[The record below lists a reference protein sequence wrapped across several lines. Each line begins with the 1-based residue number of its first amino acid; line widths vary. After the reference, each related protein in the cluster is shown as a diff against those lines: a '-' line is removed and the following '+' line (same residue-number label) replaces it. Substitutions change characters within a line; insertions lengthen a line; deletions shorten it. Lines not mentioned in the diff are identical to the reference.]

1 MINLTL
7 NKDGVISIAR
17 ENILNVQNEFPRYIE
32 YVESALILS
41 YSSIDILKFK
51 DINPIINIV
60 VNSSIMYRV
69 ELNIDPELFL
79 KSIIRD
85 RKIDDIFN

>member
-1 MINLTL
+1 MIKFIT
-7 NKDGVISIAR
+7 NKDGVVSIIR
-17 ENILNVQNEFPRYIE
+17 ENILNIQDDLPRYVE
-32 YVESALILS
+32 YVEVALIS
-41 YSSIDILKFK
+41 NYDSIDIIKFK
-51 DINPIINIV
+51 DINPIVSIV

-85 RKIDDIFN
+85 RKLDDLFN

>member
-1 MINLTL
+1 MINLMT
-7 NKDGVISIAR
+7 NKDGVVSIVR
-17 ENILNVQNEFPRYIE
+17 ENILNVQNEFPRYVE
-32 YVESALILS
+32 YVEADLIS
-41 YSSIDILKFK
+41 NYESIDILKFK

-69 ELNIDPELFL
+69 ELNIDTKLFL

-85 RKIDDIFN
+85 KKLDDLFN

>member
-1 MINLTL
+1 MIQLIT
-7 NKDGVISIAR
+7 NKDGIVSIIR

-32 YVESALILS
+32 YVDSALIS
-41 YSSIDILKFK
+41 TYNSIDILKLK
-51 DINPIINIV
+51 DSNPIVSIV

-69 ELNIDPELFL
+69 ELNIDPDLYL

-85 RKIDDIFN
+85 IKLDDLFN